1 MTETFSLDSHFT
13 GKNPIVRAMYD
24 RLLASLRKFG
34 KIIEEPKKTSIHLV
48 NVSAL
53 AGVETR
59 KAYIL
64 LNIKAEHKI
73 SSPRIDKVEQIS
85 SKRFHHRLKLSRLSD
100 IDSELLGWLREAYV
114 LSD

>member
-1 MTETFSLDSHFT
+1 MTENFSLDSHFS
-13 GKNPIVRAMYD
+13 GKEPIVRAMYD
-24 RLLASLRKFG
+24 RLLSSLRKFG

-64 LNIKAEHKI
+64 LNIKADYKI
-73 SSPRIDKVEQIS
+73 NSPRIDKVEQIS
-85 SKRFHHRLKLSRLSD
+85 SKRFHHRVKISSLSE
-100 IDSELLGWLREAYV
+100 IDNELIGWLHEAYAMSV
-114 LSD
+114 

>member
-1 MTETFSLDSHFT
+1 M
-13 GKNPIVRAMYD
+13 RAMYD
-24 RLLASLRKFG
+24 RLLSSLRKFG
-34 KIIEEPKKTSIHLV
+34 KIVEEPEKTSIHLV

-64 LNIKAEHKI
+64 LNIKADHKI
-73 SSPRIDKVEQIS
+73 NSPRINKLEQIS
-85 SKRFHHRLKLSRLSD
+85 SKRFHHLVKLASLSD
-100 IDSELLGWLREAYV
+100 IDKELLGWLEEAYT